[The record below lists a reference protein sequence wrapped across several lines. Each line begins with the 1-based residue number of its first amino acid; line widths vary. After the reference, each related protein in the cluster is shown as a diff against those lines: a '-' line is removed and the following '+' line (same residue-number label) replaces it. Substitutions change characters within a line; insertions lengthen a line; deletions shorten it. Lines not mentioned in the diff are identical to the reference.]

1 MSFVGTGGLCE
12 RAADSRGD
20 PRARPLGIFAAHEFF
35 TALADAP
42 DPRFFWNEGAD
53 VAVVT
58 GNDRAIGVDQRNAI
72 TPVSEKYPRVRF
84 VAAKAFNGL
93 GAAMSGA

>member
-20 PRARPLGIFAAHEFF
+20 PRVRPLGIFAAHEFF

-42 DPRFFWNEGAD
+42 DPRFLWNEGAD

-58 GNDRAIGVDQRNAI
+58 GNDRAIGVDQRRSKLLQQNGGMLGFEFI
-72 TPVSEKYPRVRF
+72 
-84 VAAKAFNGL
+84 AAL
-93 GAAMSGA
+93 D